1 MRIRRPKDF
10 LAGGM
15 FVGWGAAAMALSPG
29 LTIGSA
35 AKMGPG
41 YFPFALGIFLV
52 ALGSVV
58 LLRGILGTE
67 GRQAWPDLQLK
78 PLAIVLLAVVFF
90 SLILRPLGLPLSTA
104 LLVLLASTASHEFRW
119 KEALLNAAV
128 LTVVV
133 LAVFVYFLEFQLP
146 IWPSFLSGRI

>member
-15 FVGWGAAAMALSPG
+15 FVAWGAAAMALSPG

-41 YFPFALGIFLV
+41 YFPFALGVLLFV
-52 ALGSVV
+52 LGAAV
-58 LLRGILGTE
+58 LLRGVLGA
-67 GRQAWPDLQLK
+67 GSRQPWPDLQIK
-78 PLAIVLLAVVFF
+78 PLAIVLLAVVLF
-90 SLILRPLGLPLSTA
+90 SQALRPLGLPLSTA
-104 LLVLLASTASHEFRW
+104 LLVVLASRASHEFRW
-119 KEALLNAAV
+119 KEALLNASV

-146 IWPSFLSGRI
+146 IWPSFLAGRL

>member
-1 MRIRRPKDF
+1 MRIRHPKDF
-10 LAGGM
+10 LTGVM
-15 FVGWGAAAMALSPG
+15 FVSFGSAAMVLSLG
-29 LTIGSA
+29 LTIGTA

-41 YFPFALGIFLV
+41 YFPFVLGAFLV
-52 ALGSVV
+52 MLGSVI
-58 LLRGILGTE
+58 LLRGLFWAKGLH
-67 GRQAWPDLQLK
+67 GWPVLQLK
-78 PLAIVLLAVVFF
+78 PVAIVLVSVILF
-90 SLILRPLGLPLSTA
+90 SRILRPLGLPLSTA